1 MRLSLRWF
9 ALNFDSRPN
18 TFVTSTLSFVVCFF
32 NHIDLAG
39 QVRESMRKKM
49 LAHRRMWLKVTARTD
64 TWWLNFQRRSVLRFT
79 LASEAMET
87 LNSGADVDGLTKVLK
102 RIFMNVGHSGL
113 VEDAFQ
119 RMRRQEDLNES
130 GPRMA
135 SNRVY
140 KIPSDAG
147 LLESVYSFHEV
158 KAEEI
163 PERKVESL
171 PQGFFSPGVSETSVP
186 LTDIASSSTTSHWPS
201 FSPPFLQFAEDLG
214 VLESL
219 HDKPDKVNCI
229 WRTVFLHQNLICK
242 HKKTE
247 GHFLSFG
254 TSSLGYCALLWPV
267 QSSLLHLKK
276 KTLTLWKLKE
286 ITKPEH
292 LKWMPVIDFS
302 EWVIV
307 PTNYLSPLQIYSQ
320 NANATPGFYPNG
332 FMVQCE
338 KETPLLKYAAQK
350 GFWHINLQT
359 LKKLCKDFST
369 LSMFPVSFVIQ

>member
-1 MRLSLRWF
+1 
-9 ALNFDSRPN
+9 
-18 TFVTSTLSFVVCFF
+18 
-32 NHIDLAG
+32 
-39 QVRESMRKKM
+39 MRKKM

-64 TWWLNFQRRSVLRFT
+64 AWWLNFQRRSVLRFT

-87 LNSGADVDGLTKVLK
+87 LHSGADVDGLTKVLK

-135 SNRVY
+135 SNRLY

-171 PQGFFSPGVSETSVP
+171 PQGFFSPGVSETSLP
-186 LTDIASSSTTSHWPS
+186 LTDIASSSATSHWAS
-201 FSPPFLQFAEDLG
+201 FSPPFLQFAEDLA
-214 VLESL
+214 VLENL

-229 WRTVFLHQNLICK
+229 WRTAFLQQNLICK

-254 TSSLGYCALLWPV
+254 TSSSGHCALLWPV

-276 KTLTLWKLKE
+276 KTLTLFTMKM
-286 ITKPEH
+286 ITSPEH
-292 LKWMPVIDFS
+292 LKWLPVIDFS

-307 PTNYLSPLQIYSQ
+307 PTNFLSPLHIYAQ
-320 NANATPGFYPNG
+320 NANATPGFYPHG
-332 FMVQCE
+332 FMIQCE

-350 GFWHINLQT
+350 GFWQINLT
-359 LKKLCKDFST
+359 ILKKLCKDFST
-369 LSMFPVSFVIQ
+369 LRMFPVSFVIQ